1 MTLFEKSLVLF
12 VVMPCIAFA
21 HGPTRQKVTESII
34 INADK
39 KEVWK
44 VVGDFD
50 SIQQWHGEYKAIN
63 GLEKIKELE
72 FFSSGNGKIEVIK
85 FSPESQRF
93 KYRLKDAGGIPVSN
107 YSGRVSVDELEKG
120 KSKVIMRGAFYRK
133 YVNNDPP
140 PGEDDE
146 AAIEAVTKIY
156 KSSLEKLKSLV
167 ESF

>member
-63 GLEKIKELE
+63 GLEKIK
-72 FFSSGNGKIEVIK
+72 G
-85 FSPESQRF
+85 
-93 KYRLKDAGGIPVSN
+93 
-107 YSGRVSVDELEKG
+107 
-120 KSKVIMRGAFYRK
+120 
-133 YVNNDPP
+133 VN
-140 PGEDDE
+140 
-146 AAIEAVTKIY
+146 
-156 KSSLEKLKSLV
+156 
-167 ESF
+167 